1 MRHFLPAFVVLSLSL
16 ARPVHAAKDAT
27 GVDPTKTA
35 DSNELPRAATVDQP
49 VVTQGQQPVVSPCVD
64 GVAGPDGG
72 CGTVTTPNSTGSETT
87 ATGVTAIGRPTIAS
101 QVFAG
106 ITGAATVVQSEAQR
120 QADAARLSASSGN
133 GMLTSAILVGKKS
146 LDNAVASAS
155 KPVVIPPAA
164 TPVAAADRVEVSRLA
179 ETGSP
184 AEARQFALAALERT
198 PNDPALLSFVKLTE
212 PARTS
217 SVDQKTVSK
226 RVAELAAGMR
236 QDEGSGG
243 ALLAS
248 PISFGA
254 LSGGGAAGAGFAAA
268 GARGPA
274 AMPAGLGGTVPDIHG
289 AAALR
294 DASGKIAIKDFAGAE
309 TALTRRIA
317 EAPKDGG
324 AFRLRAL
331 TRRFMNRYADSADD
345 AQHAL
350 AIDSRDS
357 RSLHLLS
364 RDLTDLGRPKEGLV
378 EADRA
383 LAIDSKDAQ
392 AYIARSA
399 AFGALGRGEE
409 ELSDLAHAASLD
421 SQFDALYHDTLA
433 IRNGGA
439 PSRRSWPVW
448 IGAVGTAL
456 LFFSFALFRK
466 RGDSSVRMALRKED
480 HDAFAAAAPRVDAVP
495 KGFRVVKTLG
505 QGGMGVVYEA
515 VDLGLQRTVALKK
528 LRPEI
533 ADNPRERTRFLKEA
547 RTVAGLKH
555 PNIVEIHAIHE
566 DAEGLFIVFE
576 RVPGESLHE
585 RLGRGPVNHAEAAA
599 MLKQI
604 ASALDYAHG
613 QGVVHQDLKPANVMI
628 HAGLAKV
635 MDFGIARRVQETLS
649 TMSKIEVSG
658 TPAYMSPEQEQGVVT
673 PSADVFAL
681 GACAYETLTGSLPF
695 PTGGMM
701 LKAQKMYRKPSE
713 ASAGL
718 RPEVDAAIAR
728 ALEPRPEDRWPSAS
742 SFVDALS
749 RALA

>member
-1 MRHFLPAFVVLSLSL
+1 MTGSVMDAGRRMISEPALPN
-16 ARPVHAAKDAT
+16 AAAPL
-27 GVDPTKTA
+27 GITKA
-35 DSNELPRAATVDQP
+35 IATVGDEIRKTQP
-49 VVTQGQQPVVSPCVD
+49 
-64 GVAGPDGG
+64 
-72 CGTVTTPNSTGSETT
+72 
-87 ATGVTAIGRPTIAS
+87 
-101 QVFAG
+101 
-106 ITGAATVVQSEAQR
+106 GAAP
-120 QADAARLSASSGN
+120 AALQQTD
-133 GMLTSAILVGKKS
+133 L
-146 LDNAVASAS
+146 
-155 KPVVIPPAA
+155 PPAA
-164 TPVAAADRVEVSRLA
+164 TPEAAQARTELARLN
-179 ETGSP
+179 ETGNTQ
-184 AEARQFALAALERT
+184 AAREYALAALANN
-198 PNDPALLSFVKLTE
+198 PKDPALLSYVKLTE
-212 PARTS
+212 PAKS
-217 SVDQKTVSK
+217 NVDSKTVKK
-226 RVAELAAGMR
+226 RIDELAAGMR
-236 QDEGSGG
+236 QQEDAG
-243 ALLAS
+243 AAGPMLAS

-254 LSGGGAAGAGFAAA
+254 LSGAAA
-268 GARGPA
+268 GGASRGPA
-274 AMPAGLGGTVPDIHG
+274 ALPAGFTIPDIHG

-294 DASGKIAIKDFAGAE
+294 DAAGKLAIKDYAGAE
-309 TALTRRIA
+309 TSLTRRIQ
-317 EAPKDGG
+317 EAPTDGG
-324 AFRLRAL
+324 AYRMRAVA
-331 TRRFMNRYADSADD
+331 RRYQKKYADSADD
-345 AQHAL
+345 AKRAFE
-350 AIDSRDS
+350 INPRDS

-364 RDLTDLGRPKEGLV
+364 RDLTDLGHAQEGLA

-383 LAIDSKDAQ
+383 LAVDKNDANG
-392 AYIARSA
+392 YIARA
-399 AFGALGRGEE
+399 AANGALGRNEE
-409 ELSDLAHAASLD
+409 QLADLARAAALD
-421 SQFDALYHDTLA
+421 SQFDSIYHEALDL
-433 IRNGGA
+433 RNGGR
-439 PSRRSWPVW
+439 PKSGRSWPVW
-448 IGAVGTAL
+448 LGAVGTAL

-466 RGDSSVRMALRKED
+466 RGDSSVRMALRKDD
-480 HDAFAAAAPRVDAVP
+480 HDAFAAAAPRLDSVP

-528 LRPEI
+528 LRAEI

-566 DAEGLFIVFE
+566 DAEGLFLVFE

-599 MLKQI
+599 YLKQI

-681 GACAYETLTGSLPF
+681 GACAYESLTGAMPF
-695 PTGGMM
+695 PTGGVM

-713 ASAGL
+713 VSPSL
-718 RPEVDAAIAR
+718 KPEVDAVIAR

-749 RALA
+749 RALS